1 MDKRQFADE
10 VITSVRSLSIT
21 SVLSTRM
28 DLKTRGGYSKGLCPF
43 HNDGKLGSFVGTD
56 SKGIWKCFSC
66 GVGGDTVKFV
76 ALHDNI
82 NYLEAAFKLG
92 LEYGIISSAQ
102 YEEYF
107 ERKRYTRD
115 FIVSIER
122 RYTEID
128 KKRLENEI
136 AEDYVLDKVFRLFI
150 QESRALSRSKH
161 GSILSPEHMEH
172 LKNERNL
179 TEDEIKDGMYFTFP
193 TRWVLKDF
201 SEQLRDRFK
210 DGEFILEKIPGFY
223 YDKTINPKT
232 QREKGFT
239 FAKHSGIG
247 IGIKNSKGQ
256 VIGIQIRHDKK
267 NEEKSRYVW
276 FSSSFASYDDKFEF
290 GTSSGSP
297 IDVVYPTV
305 LKNRNIIITEGR
317 FKSQQIAKE
326 VGSIAISVQGVGSWR
341 GIVKELDS
349 IPESS
354 VLKNLLPDR
363 EFVIN
368 TVLVAFDAD
377 MNYKVQ
383 VFEQAKK
390 MTDALE
396 KVEDYKYPVYYL
408 NWDENLGKGMDDV
421 LISGNK
427 QAIKRYDKQKWDKQY
442 ENMIQDILDKEE
454 YLEIKNV
461 PVEIVQRYYHEHFS
475 QFAPLGKGD
484 FSDKHKKKVQQA

>member
-10 VITSVRSLSIT
+10 VITNVRSLSVS

-28 DLKTRGGYSKGLCPF
+28 DLINRYGYNKGLCPF
-43 HNDGKLGSFVGTD
+43 HNDGKIGSFVATD

-76 ALHDNI
+76 SLFDGI
-82 NYLEAAFKLG
+82 NYLEAAFKLAV
-92 LEYGIISSAQ
+92 EYGIISSSE

-107 ERKRYTRD
+107 ERKRYSRD
-115 FIVSIER
+115 FIVNIER
-122 RYTEID
+122 RYTELD

-136 AEDYVLDKVFRLFI
+136 ADDYVLDKVFRLFI
-150 QESRALSRSKH
+150 EESRALSRSKE
-161 GSILSPEHMEH
+161 GTILSAEHMEH

-179 TEDEIKDGMYFTFP
+179 TEEEIKEGMYFTFP

-201 SEQLRDRFK
+201 SEQIRDRFK
-210 DGEFILEKIPGFY
+210 DGEMILAKIPGFY
-223 YDKTINPKT
+223 FDKKEN
-232 QREKGFT
+232 RFT
-239 FAKHSGIG
+239 FAKHKGIG
-247 IGIKNSKGQ
+247 IGIKNAKGQ

-276 FSSSFASYDDKFEF
+276 FSSSFASYDEKFEF

-317 FKSQQIAKE
+317 FKSEQIAKE

-341 GIVKELDS
+341 GIVKELEA
-349 IPESS
+349 IPESPI
-354 VLKNLLPDR
+354 LKKLLPDR
-363 EFVIN
+363 DFIIN

-396 KVEDYKYPVYYL
+396 SVEDYKYPVYYL

-427 QAIKRYDKQKWDKQY
+427 TAIKRYDKQKWDKKY
-442 ENMIQDILDKEE
+442 ENMIQDILDNEE

-461 PVEIVQRYYHEHFS
+461 PVEIVQNYYHEHFDT
-475 QFAPLGKGD
+475 FAPLGKGD
-484 FSDKHKKKVQQA
+484 FSDKHKKKLEKA